1 MTEKRQFL
9 SLRSRFVIMLVL
21 AVALALVFG
30 AVTSLVGRGLIENVY
45 LSNDAC
51 EKRCRAILDE
61 FETFVSEEELNVAQA
76 REITRW
82 AKEQGYLYLLVS
94 DEKRVLVD
102 SGWWDEMEYYS
113 VFDTEGAPEEGTSE
127 TGNTASKI
135 PAFDLTPAEEAES
148 AVGTASGYTESYSFG
163 AGSRPMAFQDGT
175 YLVSVYDFS
184 DEPLYEAV
192 DIAVLVIMLV
202 VLFGVMIGYHNS
214 VTRRIIALSQEVKSI
229 AGGNLTD
236 RITVHQGDE
245 IGELANH
252 VDMMRYAIIKE
263 MRAEQEAWS
272 ANSDLITRMSHDI
285 RTPLTVLIG
294 FLELLEEGE
303 ISSDEAYQDYLGICK
318 KNAFQMKALADKLF
332 QYFLVFGQG
341 ANKIT
346 LEIADAKVLL
356 HQLLG
361 EHTVL
366 LQEQGWMLHSEAD
379 GVEGMI
385 EVDPVHMKRLF
396 DNVFSNI
403 EKYADQ
409 EQPVEIRLWR
419 EADTLR
425 VTIQNGIRQEPN
437 LVESTNM
444 GLKTCERI
452 AELMKGSFRCE
463 KSEESF
469 AVILSLPICE

>member
-1 MTEKRQFL
+1 
-9 SLRSRFVIMLVL
+9 MLVL

-30 AVTSLVGRGLIENVY
+30 ALTSIVGRGVIGNVY
-45 LSNDAC
+45 LSNEAC

-61 FETFVSEEELNVAQA
+61 FEAFVSEEELNVTQA
-76 REITRW
+76 REIARW
-82 AKEQGYLYLLVS
+82 AKQQGYLYLLVS
-94 DEKRVLVD
+94 DEERVLVD

-113 VFDTEGAPEEGTSE
+113 VFDTQGVPESGTSE
-127 TGNTASKI
+127 TGDTGDMT
-135 PAFDLTPAEEAES
+135 PAFDLAPPDEAEC
-148 AVGTASGYTESYSFG
+148 AVGTAGGYTESYSFG
-163 AGSRPMAFQDGT
+163 TGNRPVAFRDGT

-229 AGGNLTD
+229 AGGNLAD
-236 RITVHQGDE
+236 RITVRQGDE

-252 VDMMRYAIIKE
+252 VDMMRYAIITE
-263 MRAEQEAWS
+263 MRAEQEAWN
-272 ANSDLITRMSHDI
+272 ANGDLITRMSHDI

-294 FLELLEEGE
+294 FLELLEEGKF
-303 ISSDEAYQDYLGICK
+303 SDDEAYQDYLGICK

-361 EHTVL
+361 EHMVL
-366 LQEQGWMLHSEAD
+366 LQEQGWTLHSEID

-409 EQPVEIRLWR
+409 EQPVEIRMWQ
-419 EADTLR
+419 EADTLW
-425 VTIQNGIRQEPN
+425 VTICNSIRREPN
-437 LVESTNM
+437 QVESTNM
-444 GLKTCERI
+444 GLKTCQRI
-452 AELMKGSFRCE
+452 AELMKGAFRCE
-463 KSEESF
+463 KSEGSF
-469 AVILSLPICE
+469 EVILSLPVCK